1 MEKTETITQISSR
14 GASNVL
20 SDKPKKQPRTKK
32 QMNKG
37 ILRLSLDV
45 SKIDKSKLYKGK
57 KGVYLN
63 AAVLLKDEPDQYG
76 NDGMIVQDVSKEER
90 EQGIKGAIL
99 GNGKWAGQRP
109 TGEQVAADIEDGD
122 DIPF

>member
-1 MEKTETITQISSR
+1 
-14 GASNVL
+14 
-20 SDKPKKQPRTKK
+20 
-32 QMNKG
+32 MNNG
-37 ILRLSLDV
+37 ILRLSIDV

-63 AAVLLKDEPDQYG
+63 CAVLLRETDQYG

-99 GNGKWAGQRP
+99 GNGKWAGQQQRP
-109 TGEQVAADIEDGD
+109 TGQEVAAAID
-122 DIPF
+122 DDDDEIPF

>member
-1 MEKTETITQISSR
+1 M
-14 GASNVL
+14 
-20 SDKPKKQPRTKK
+20 KPKKQPKIKK
-32 QMNKG
+32 QMNKGG

-45 SKIDKSKLYKGK
+45 SKIDKSKLFKGK

-63 AAVLLKDEPDQYG
+63 AAVLLKDESDQYG

-109 TGEQVAADIEDGD
+109 TGEQVAADIDDGD
-122 DIPF
+122 EIPF

>member
-1 MEKTETITQISSR
+1 M
-14 GASNVL
+14 
-20 SDKPKKQPRTKK
+20 KPKKQPKIKK
-32 QMNKG
+32 QMNKGG

-109 TGEQVAADIEDGD
+109 TGEQVAADID
-122 DIPF
+122 DVDEIPF

>member
-1 MEKTETITQISSR
+1 
-14 GASNVL
+14 
-20 SDKPKKQPRTKK
+20 
-32 QMNKG
+32 MNKGG

-45 SKIDKSKLYKGK
+45 SKIDKSKLFKGK

-90 EQGIKGAIL
+90 ENGDRGAIL

-109 TGEQVAADIEDGD
+109 TEPVAEAADDGD
-122 DIPF
+122 EIPF

>member
-1 MEKTETITQISSR
+1 MESITQILLL
-14 GASNVL
+14 GVLNAL
-20 SDKPKKQPRTKK
+20 SDETKKQPKTK
-32 QMNKG
+32 QLMNKGG

-90 EQGIKGAIL
+90 EQGIKGSIL

-109 TGEQVAADIEDGD
+109 TGEQVAADIDDGD
-122 DIPF
+122 EIPF

>member
-1 MEKTETITQISSR
+1 
-14 GASNVL
+14 
-20 SDKPKKQPRTKK
+20 
-32 QMNKG
+32 MNKG

-99 GNGKWAGQRP
+99 GNGKWAGQQQRP
-109 TGEQVAADIEDGD
+109 TGQEVAAAID
-122 DIPF
+122 DDDDDEIPF

>member
-1 MEKTETITQISSR
+1 ME
-14 GASNVL
+14 
-20 SDKPKKQPRTKK
+20 PKKQPKKTK

-37 ILRLSLDV
+37 GILRLSVDV

-109 TGEQVAADIEDGD
+109 TGQQVAADIDDGD
-122 DIPF
+122 DIPY

>member
-1 MEKTETITQISSR
+1 M
-14 GASNVL
+14 
-20 SDKPKKQPRTKK
+20 KPKKQPKIKNR
-32 QMNKG
+32 MNKGG

-76 NDGMIVQDVSKEER
+76 NDGMIVQDVSQEER
-90 EQGIKGAIL
+90 KQGIKGAIL

-109 TGEQVAADIEDGD
+109 TGEQVAADIDDGD
-122 DIPF
+122 EIPC

>member
-1 MEKTETITQISSR
+1 MGSITQILLL
-14 GASNVL
+14 GVLNAL
-20 SDKPKKQPRTKK
+20 SDETKKQPKIKK
-32 QMNKG
+32 QMNKGG

-109 TGEQVAADIEDGD
+109 TGEQVAADIDDGD
-122 DIPF
+122 EIPF

>member
-1 MEKTETITQISSR
+1 VEKTETITQISSR